1 MLLRNVMDLAIDL
14 AAKPICQV
22 QKTYWMH
29 ELWVVLPCGLN
40 DRVEDETKA
49 NNTHINV
56 SSKFSTLPRKY
67 NLADCKK
74 KNTFVSL
81 FLAKLF
87 LNASNHMLNTNIKDV
102 QDFIFYS
109 ISFHKKSSYLCNIHE
124 SLSSK
129 LCQFL

>member
-1 MLLRNVMDLAIDL
+1 MLLRNLMDLAIDL
-14 AAKPICQV
+14 AAKAICQV
-22 QKTYWMH
+22 QKPYWMH
-29 ELWVVLPCGLN
+29 ELWAVFPCGLN

-56 SSKFSTLPRKY
+56 SSKFSTLPRTHS
-67 NLADCKK
+67 LADCKK
-74 KNTFVSL
+74 KNKFVPL
-81 FLAKLF
+81 LLAKLF

-102 QDFIFYS
+102 QDFIFYF